1 MSGCWYRR
9 LLWSG
14 AHIPWLAAGL
24 LAGNAALLQ
33 IPLSKPLLV
42 LEATGAWV
50 VYLLDRALNVGPED
64 LVNQPERVAWWRRQQ
79 KLLCGG
85 LAIAGL
91 LIGWAALHLQAATL
105 VAGAG
110 LGVIGLIYMLPGVR
124 LKQWGI
130 AKPIL
135 IAGTW
140 SLGTTLLLPLEAGRG
155 VGANLWLLTGYR
167 LLWILPN
174 PLLADWPDRQG
185 DRIAG
190 IRTPAVR
197 WNYKALRK
205 GAFLLLL
212 GALSIG
218 LILIIRLGHAAAAID
233 LLGVLFTGI
242 LITACRSGLSE
253 VHLMMLDLLLS
264 WPALTLL
271 ALTLSGA

>member
-1 MSGCWYRR
+1 M
-9 LLWSG
+9 
-14 AHIPWLAAGL
+14 HIPWVAAGL

-50 VYLLDRALNVGPED
+50 VYLLDRALNIGPED

-79 KLLCGG
+79 KLLRGG

-91 LIGWAALHLQAATL
+91 LIGWAALHVQASTL

-110 LGVIGLIYMLPGVR
+110 LGLIGLLYMLPGVR

-140 SLGTTLLLPLEAGRG
+140 SLGTTLLLPLEAGRAL
-155 VGANLWLLTGYR
+155 GANLWLLTGYR

-185 DRIAG
+185 DRVAG

-197 WNYKALRK
+197 WNYKTLRNGAL
-205 GAFLLLL
+205 LLLL

-218 LILIIRLGHAAAAID
+218 LILIIRLGRAEAAID
-233 LLGVLFTGI
+233 LMGVLCSGM
-242 LITACRSGLSE
+242 LIMASRAEPSE
-253 VHLMMLDLLLS
+253 VQLIILDLLLC
-264 WPALTLL
+264 WPVFTML
-271 ALTLSGA
+271 ALTLSRSL